1 MFNRLVWWWE
11 LASMEK
17 PPLKLRME
25 HGPSEGQVF
34 PATHLKRV
42 NIGRTRTN
50 NYQIKDPTVSQKHAV
65 IEWRLGHWTIVDV
78 GSSNGTDVNGV
89 ILDEDKPIEL
99 KNGDLIRFGE
109 AIKVRV
115 LIQQTEQVEV
125 MQTQTAEQTQTETL
139 TQTLHQNVEQP
150 QVVEQTTQD
159 EEIGMTVEEWFES
172 ELSRVVQ
179 AVRDRADV
187 TTLEMS
193 QSMDQLKQQFREYA
207 GVQ

>member
-1 MFNRLVWWWE
+1 MFNRLVWLWE
-11 LASMEK
+11 LANMEK
-17 PPLKLRME
+17 PSLKLRME

-34 PATHLKRV
+34 PAIHLKRV

-50 NYQIKDPTVSQKHAV
+50 NYQIKDPTISQKHAV

-125 MQTQTAEQTQTETL
+125 MATQIAEQTQ

-159 EEIGMTVEEWFES
+159 EEIGVTVEEWFES

-179 AVRDRADV
+179 AVRDRADA
-187 TTLEMS
+187 TTLEMR